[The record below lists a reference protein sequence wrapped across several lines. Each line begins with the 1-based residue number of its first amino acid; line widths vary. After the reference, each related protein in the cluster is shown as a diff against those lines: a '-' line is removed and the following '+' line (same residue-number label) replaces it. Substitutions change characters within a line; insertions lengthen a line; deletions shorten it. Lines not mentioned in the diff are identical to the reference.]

1 LALINACEQ
10 QKGEGIMTTR
20 RTVIRG
26 MAQAGIAGA
35 FTASFAGRGR
45 SQAGPARPITIAIGG
60 YTFAYLP
67 LLVATA
73 AGFMRAEGLEV
84 SLVDTGSG
92 TNSMAAMLGGS
103 VDVAGL
109 VMSDVIL
116 AVVKGQ
122 KINAFVPLMSQYA
135 SDAVISSKAAE
146 KVGLTQNMPL
156 QERMARMKGL
166 TLAISGRGSGTDK
179 IWRYL
184 LSLGGLDA
192 EKDVTLTVIKLDKMY
207 LALRSGQ
214 IDGFNT
220 TAPANNRAVEDGIAV
235 WAARPSQGEVPGVEN
250 FLYTV
255 LCARPEYLEKNAE
268 NAAALVRGMTKG
280 SEVIKNDPDA
290 AGQLLHD
297 AYFQQTSIDLLKH
310 AVTDQRATVSV
321 PPTLSQQQ
329 FQQNIEFELR
339 FSQEVRGVT
348 YQQAVNPR
356 WLGS

>member
-1 LALINACEQ
+1 
-10 QKGEGIMTTR
+10 MTTR
-20 RTVIRG
+20 RAVIRG

-35 FTASFAGRGR
+35 FGAGLVTPGW
-45 SQAGPARPITIAIGG
+45 SQSGSVKPVTIAIGG

-73 AGFMRAEGLEV
+73 AGFMKAEGLDV
-84 SLVDTGSG
+84 SLIDTGGG
-92 TNSMAAMLGGS
+92 TNAMAAILGGS

-116 AVVKGQ
+116 AVAKGQ
-122 KINAFVPLMSQYA
+122 KINAFAPLMSQYA
-135 SDAVISSKAAE
+135 SDAVIGTKAAE
-146 KVGLTQNMPL
+146 KVGLTANMPL
-156 QERMARMKGL
+156 QERMARLKGL

-192 EKDVTLTVIKLDKMY
+192 DKDVTLTVVKLDKMY

-235 WAARPSQGEVPGVEN
+235 WAARPSQGEVPGIEN

-255 LCARPEYLEKNAE
+255 LCGRPEYLEKNGE
-268 NAAALVRGMTKG
+268 TVAALVRGMTRG
-280 SEVIKNDPDA
+280 SELVRKDPEA
-290 AGQLLHD
+290 AGQFLHD
-297 AYFQQTSIDLLKH
+297 AYFQQTSADLLKH
-310 AVTDQRATVSV
+310 TVADQRATVSV

-329 FQQNIEFELR
+329 FRQNIEFELK
-339 FSQEVRGVT
+339 FSQEVANVS
-348 YQQAVNPR
+348 YQQAINPR
-356 WLGS
+356 WLTA